1 MDFVTL
7 LVFELYFEVQKYL
20 VFISNP
26 NLTKFSILDTNI
38 IDEPKESIL
47 YILGIFEKNEEIQAT
62 LYSIGENKGFL
73 EFL

>member
-47 YILGIFEKNEEIQAT
+47 YILGISEKNEEIQV
-62 LYSIGENKGFL
+62 LFIL
-73 EFL
+73 

>member
-62 LYSIGENKGFL
+62 LYSIGENRGLLQFL
-73 EFL
+73 